1 MSEVARIPQNV
12 IDEIREKS
20 NIVEVIG
27 QYVQLKKAGKNY
39 VGLCPFHEE
48 KTPSFSV
55 AEDKQIFHCFG
66 CGRGGNVFGFVEELE
81 GLTFPEAVAKVAE
94 IEQIPFAPEYK
105 IDTQAHTLNSPQ
117 QGLIKLHEKAK
128 EVYHHMLVNTAAGQ
142 AALDYLLNRGLTEEL
157 IAEFEIGFAPNERQ
171 FLRQVFANEKV
182 ETALLAQ
189 TGLFVERENGEL
201 ADRFYQRIMF
211 PIHDA
216 KGKTIGFSGRILT
229 TEEFKGENQPKY
241 LNSPETELFNK
252 RQVLFNFDKARPTIR
267 KENTVFL
274 FEGFMDVIAAW
285 QSGVKNGIASMG
297 TSLTS
302 QQIAAI
308 ERVAGEIVISYD
320 GDKAGLAATDRAI
333 GLLAEHSNLDLAI
346 LQLPEKLDPDEYVR
360 KYGSAAFYDLA
371 YHGRETVFGFKMA
384 YLRQNRNLGNEKEQL
399 DYVTELLQELA
410 KVDSLLAQD
419 RYLTQIAMEFHLS
432 RETLQQQLSEFKQAR
447 RQAEKKPTQP
457 KADYEQVSHDVSG
470 DSSSTVLP
478 QTPKRALTQVE
489 RGEQLVLYRLF
500 NDSSLLAR
508 LQQAQLVFIHDE
520 YQTIYFMYENFIES
534 FGSFSLPDFLDYL
547 TETSIKN
554 KVIEIA
560 YLTVPQDSSEEE
572 IKSILRLFQKARIAE
587 KINQKKFL
595 QQEASQ
601 LGNMQQ
607 ALELA
612 VEIIDLTKKLQQ
624 A

>member
-1 MSEVARIPQNV
+1 
-12 IDEIREKS
+12 
-20 NIVEVIG
+20 
-27 QYVQLKKAGKNY
+27 
-39 VGLCPFHEE
+39 
-48 KTPSFSV
+48 
-55 AEDKQIFHCFG
+55 
-66 CGRGGNVFGFVEELE
+66 
-81 GLTFPEAVAKVAE
+81 
-94 IEQIPFAPEYK
+94 
-105 IDTQAHTLNSPQ
+105 
-117 QGLIKLHEKAK
+117 
-128 EVYHHMLVNTAAGQ
+128 MLVNTAAGQ
-142 AALDYLLNRGLTEEL
+142 VALDYLISRGLTEEL
-157 IAEFEIGFAPNERQ
+157 IKEFEIGFAPNERQ

-182 ETALLAQ
+182 EAALLAQ
-189 TGLFVERENGEL
+189 SGLFVERENGEL

-229 TEEFKGENQPKY
+229 TPDFPGENQPKY

-252 RQVLFNFDKARPTIR
+252 RQVLFNFDKARPIIR

-333 GLLAEHSNLDLAI
+333 GMLDEHSSLDLAI

-360 KYGSAAFYDLA
+360 KYGSAAFYELA

-399 DYVTELLQELA
+399 DYVTDLLHELA

-419 RYLTQIAMEFHLS
+419 RYLTQIATEFHLS
-432 RETLQQQLSEFKQAR
+432 RETLQQQLSAFKQKR
-447 RQAEKKPTQP
+447 RQEAAKPPQQNTAYEDAPQFGAHEVKTTPATQ
-457 KADYEQVSHDVSG
+457 
-470 DSSSTVLP
+470 TV
-478 QTPKRALTQVE
+478 KRPLTQVE
-489 RGEQLVLYRLF
+489 RGEQLILYRLF
-500 NDSSLLAR
+500 NDNSLLNR
-508 LQQAQLVFIHDE
+508 LQQVELVFIHDE

-547 TETSIKN
+547 TETTIKN

-560 YLTVPQDSSEEE
+560 YLNVPQDSSEEE

-612 VEIIDLTKKLQQ
+612 VEIIDLTKQLQQ

>member
-1 MSEVARIPQNV
+1 MARIPQNV

-94 IEQIPFAPEYK
+94 IEQIPFAAAYK
-105 IDTQAHTLNSPQ
+105 MEPTTQVGNSPQ
-117 QGLIKLHEKAK
+117 HALIKLHEKAK

-142 AALDYLLNRGLTEEL
+142 VALDYLISRGLTEEL
-157 IAEFEIGFAPNERQ
+157 IKEFEIGFAPNERQ

-182 ETALLAQ
+182 EAALLAQ
-189 TGLFVERENGEL
+189 SGLFVERENGEL

-229 TEEFKGENQPKY
+229 TPDFPGENQPKY

-252 RQVLFNFDKARPTIR
+252 RQVLFNFDKARPIIR

-333 GLLAEHSNLDLAI
+333 GMLDEHSSLDLAI

-360 KYGSAAFYDLA
+360 KYGSAAFYELA

-399 DYVTELLQELA
+399 DYVTDLLHELA

-419 RYLTQIAMEFHLS
+419 RYLTQIATEFHLS
-432 RETLQQQLSEFKQAR
+432 RETLQQQLSAFKQKR
-447 RQAEKKPTQP
+447 RQEAAKPPQQNTAYEDAPQFGAHEVKTTPATQ
-457 KADYEQVSHDVSG
+457 
-470 DSSSTVLP
+470 TV
-478 QTPKRALTQVE
+478 KRPLTQVE
-489 RGEQLVLYRLF
+489 RGEQLILYRLF
-500 NDSSLLAR
+500 NDNSLLNR
-508 LQQAQLVFIHDE
+508 LQQVELVFIHDE

-547 TETSIKN
+547 TETTIKN

-560 YLTVPQDSSEEE
+560 YLNVPQDSSEEE

-612 VEIIDLTKKLQQ
+612 VEIIDLTKQLQQ

>member
-1 MSEVARIPQNV
+1 MARIPQNV
-12 IDEIREKS
+12 IDDIREKS

-94 IEQIPFAPEYK
+94 IEQIPFAETYK
-105 IDTQAHTLNSPQ
+105 VNTESHAINSSQ
-117 QGLIKLHEKAK
+117 QGLIRLHEKAK
-128 EVYHHMLVNTAAGQ
+128 EVYHHMLVNTAVGQ
-142 AALDYLLNRGLTEEL
+142 PALDYLLSRGLTEEL
-157 IAEFEIGFAPNERQ
+157 IEEFEIGFAPNERQ

-182 ETALLAQ
+182 EMSLLSQ
-189 TGLFVERENGEL
+189 SGLFVERENGEL
-201 ADRFYQRIMF
+201 VDRFYQRIMF
-211 PIHDA
+211 PIQDA
-216 KGKTIGFSGRILT
+216 KGRTIGFSGRILIT
-229 TEEFKGENQPKY
+229 TDFPGENQPKY

-285 QSGVKNGIASMG
+285 QAGVKNGIASMG

-302 QQIAAI
+302 QQISAI
-308 ERVAGEIVISYD
+308 ERIAGEIVISYD

-333 GLLAEHSNLDLAI
+333 GLLDEHSNLDLAI
-346 LQLPEKLDPDEYVR
+346 LQLPEKLDPDDYVR
-360 KYGSAAFYDLA
+360 KYGNAAFYELA

-384 YLRQNRNLGNEKEQL
+384 YLRQNRNLSNEMEQL
-399 DYVTELLQELA
+399 DYVTALLQELV

-419 RYLTQIAMEFHLS
+419 RYLTQIATEFHLS
-432 RETLQQQLSEFKQAR
+432 RETLQQQLNEFKQ
-447 RQAEKKPTQP
+447 RQRQEETK
-457 KADYEQVSHDVSG
+457 SG
-470 DSSSTVLP
+470 KQTTKDHRQLP
-478 QTPKRALTQVE
+478 QFSSHESQNTGTQQPPKRVITQVE
-489 RGEQLVLYRLF
+489 RGEQLILYRLF

-508 LQQAQLVFIHDE
+508 FQQNELVFIHDE
-520 YQTIYFMYENFIES
+520 YQTIYFMFENFLES
-534 FGSFSLPDFLDYL
+534 FGRFSLPDFLDYL
-547 TETSIKN
+547 TEPSIKN

-560 YLTVPQDSSEEE
+560 YLTVPEDSSEEE

-587 KINQKKFL
+587 KIKQKKFL

-612 VEIIDLTKKLQQ
+612 VEIIDLTKQLQQ

>member
-1 MSEVARIPQNV
+1 MARIPQNV

-94 IEQIPFAPEYK
+94 IEQIPFADEYK
-105 IDTQAHTLNSPQ
+105 LNTTTQAGNSPQ
-117 QGLIKLHEKAK
+117 QALIKLHEKAK

-142 AALDYLLNRGLTEEL
+142 LALDYLLERGLTQEL
-157 IAEFEIGFAPNERQ
+157 IDEFEIGFAPNERQ
-171 FLRQVFANEKV
+171 FLQQVFANEKV
-182 ETALLAQ
+182 DSTLLVQ
-189 TGLFVERENGEL
+189 SGLFVERENGEL

-211 PIHDA
+211 PIHDV
-216 KGKTIGFSGRILT
+216 KGKTIGFSGRILIT
-229 TEEFKGENQPKY
+229 PDYPGENQPKY

-252 RQVLFNFDKARPTIR
+252 RQVLFNFDKARPVIR

-302 QQIAAI
+302 QQIAII

-320 GDKAGLAATDRAI
+320 GDNAGLKATDRAI
-333 GLLAEHSNLDLAI
+333 ALLDEHSNLDLAI
-346 LQLPEKLDPDEYVR
+346 LQLPEKLDPDEYVQ
-360 KYGSAAFYDLA
+360 KYGSEAFYELA
-371 YHGRETVFGFKMA
+371 YHGCETVFGFKMA
-384 YLRQNRNLGNEKEQL
+384 YLRQNRNLSNEKEQL
-399 DYVTELLQELA
+399 DYVTDLLQELA

-419 RYLTQIAMEFHLS
+419 RYLTQIATEFHLS
-432 RETLQQQLSEFKQAR
+432 RETLQQQLSEFKQKR
-447 RQAEKKPTQP
+447 RQEATKAPRHNIATEDAPQFDSQEVKSSAITQ
-457 KADYEQVSHDVSG
+457 
-470 DSSSTVLP
+470 LP
-478 QTPKRALTQVE
+478 NRPLTQVE
-489 RGEQLVLYRLF
+489 RGEQLILYRLF
-500 NDSSLLAR
+500 NDSSLLSR
-508 LQQAQLVFIHDE
+508 LQQAELVFIHDE

-534 FGSFSLPDFLDYL
+534 FGNFSLPDFLDYL
-547 TETSIKN
+547 TETAVKN

-560 YLTVPQDSSEEE
+560 YLNVPQDSSEEE

-587 KINQKKFL
+587 KINQKKFM

-612 VEIIDLTKKLQQ
+612 VEIIDLTKQLQQ